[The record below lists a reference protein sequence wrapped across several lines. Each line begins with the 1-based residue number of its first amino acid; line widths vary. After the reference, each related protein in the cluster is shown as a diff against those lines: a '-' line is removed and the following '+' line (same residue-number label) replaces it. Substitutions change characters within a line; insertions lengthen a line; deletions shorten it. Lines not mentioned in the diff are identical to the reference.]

1 MSSTTL
7 TVRLPPDLKEQLTM
21 LAKRTQR
28 TKSFLAGEA
37 IASYV
42 AREIAIVEGIEQGL
56 RDAEAGRTVPHEEAK
71 RRINEVI
78 ESAKSRS

>member
-7 TVRLPPDLKEQLTM
+7 TVRLPPDVKEQLAV

-42 AREIAIVEGIEQGL
+42 AREIAIVEGVEQGL
-56 RDAEAGRTVPHEEAK
+56 RDAQAGRIVPHEEAK

>member
-7 TVRLPPDLKEQLTM
+7 TVRLPPDLKEQLAM

-56 RDAEAGRTVPHEEAK
+56 RDADAGRVVPHEEAK

>member
-1 MSSTTL
+1 MSSTTM
-7 TVRLPPDLKEQLTM
+7 TVRLPPELKEQLAR

-37 IASYV
+37 IANYV
-42 AREIAIVEGIEQGL
+42 AREIAIVEGVEQGL